1 MFTNILMVIYL
12 DTLETLQFNTIT
24 QGTRTRGNRKWLL
37 YIAIIFT
44 TRYGLNS
51 LTQIAII
58 YGIHCS

>member
-37 YIAIIFT
+37 YIAII
-44 TRYGLNS
+44 
-51 LTQIAII
+51 LTQLVMA
-58 YGIHCS
+58 